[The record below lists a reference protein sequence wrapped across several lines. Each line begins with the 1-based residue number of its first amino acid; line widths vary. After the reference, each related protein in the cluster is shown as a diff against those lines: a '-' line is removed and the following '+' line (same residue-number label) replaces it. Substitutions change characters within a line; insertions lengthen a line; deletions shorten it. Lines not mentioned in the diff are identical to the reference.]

1 MDDFDKADLSD
12 HELDRA
18 DEHELDRADE
28 HELERLDWAELH
40 GYDRT
45 FPTIEEAA
53 REIGL
58 EKEREAN
65 G

>member
-12 HELDRA
+12 
-18 DEHELDRADE
+18 HELDRADE